1 MVTGTTPIRD
11 AHDHLAEQAIAGMSQ
26 ADRAR
31 LQRRAKELGV
41 TVEQLVVQ
49 VVTRKLG
56 SQLASD

>member
-11 AHDHLAEQAIAGMSQ
+11 AHDRLAEQAVAGMSQ

-31 LQRRAKELGV
+31 LQRLAAERGV

-49 VVTRKLG
+49 VVTRKLV